1 MEEENPLYISK
12 RNRRGV
18 FALFVVSLII
28 VFIPRIWMYFR
39 TQEKIIVTIE
49 EIQTLDRKQAYFK
62 YKRHFKSHYFK
73 KKQFNSPSARFDPNT
88 YSKEQWMSLGLS
100 EKQATVVL
108 KFTNRGIYSNDDL
121 KKIFVIPEE
130 LFDKIKDSIIYPQ
143 KDYKKYVEK
152 ELQQDRATV
161 SLLNLNKTDLDEF
174 TKLNG
179 VGPFY
184 AKQIIRYRDQL
195 GGYYSKEQL
204 LEVWKMNLE
213 IYEKIKDYVFISKG
227 DLKQISLNNTNV
239 NELNSH
245 PYLNWNQSNSII
257 KLRDQRGVF
266 KSVSDIKESVL
277 IDEET
282 FEKLVPYLSL

>member
-28 VFIPRIWMYFR
+28 VFIPRILMYFR
-39 TQEKIIVTIE
+39 TQKKFIVTLE

-62 YKRHFKSHYFK
+62 YNRHFKSRYFK

-108 KFTNRGIYSNDDL
+108 KFTSRGIYSNDDL

-130 LFDKIKDSIIYPQ
+130 LFDKIKDSAFYPQ
-143 KDYKKYVEK
+143 KEYKKYVEK
-152 ELQQDRATV
+152 ELQQDRPTV
-161 SLLNLNKTDLDEF
+161 SLLNLNKADLDEF

-239 NELNSH
+239 NALNSH

-257 KLRDQRGVF
+257 KLRDQRGGF
-266 KSVSDIKESVL
+266 KSVSDLKESVL